1 MGDGDHAF
9 IRLLGEYG
17 SLPSVPIFPH
27 RYRFPP
33 TIARVE
39 AFGGTH
45 TASGATWVDTND
57 GSYHTIP

>member
-27 RYRFPP
+27 RYRLLP
-33 TIARVE
+33 TISRVE
-39 AFGGTH
+39 AFGGMYVRTRPAAPLGL
-45 TASGATWVDTND
+45 TQRQL
-57 GSYHTIP
+57 P